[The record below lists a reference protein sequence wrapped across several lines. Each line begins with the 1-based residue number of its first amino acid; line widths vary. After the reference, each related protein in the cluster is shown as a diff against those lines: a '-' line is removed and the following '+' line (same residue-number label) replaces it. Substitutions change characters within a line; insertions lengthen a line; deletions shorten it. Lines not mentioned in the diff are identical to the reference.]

1 MFILKTFISQILSLI
16 CFICGCQAI
25 KVCDIYIFSVLSK
38 KIDYLFRKE
47 KVTTVTTLFLNQ
59 DNKNTDWYIRHPN
72 KYWRKKTGRSLISQI
87 EKPKQTKHFAFIFNS
102 PEKP

>member
-47 KVTTVTTLFLNQ
+47 KVTTVTTLFSIKITKVWIDTYATQTN
-59 DNKNTDWYIRHPN
+59 IGA
-72 KYWRKKTGRSLISQI
+72 KKPAGV
-87 EKPKQTKHFAFIFNS
+87 
-102 PEKP
+102 